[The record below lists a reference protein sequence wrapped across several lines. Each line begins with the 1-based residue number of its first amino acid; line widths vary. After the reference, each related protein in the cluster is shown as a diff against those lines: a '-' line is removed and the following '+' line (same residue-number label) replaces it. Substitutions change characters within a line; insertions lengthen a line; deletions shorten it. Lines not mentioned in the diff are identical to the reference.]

1 MNGTRHDP
9 VPEAEAIED
18 LRVGAEREEVTQK
31 GSTTVGARASSV
43 LDLLDTITGRW
54 GSPHRSPLPGI
65 LWAGALLSLLAWL
78 DHQHLGLLLISLIA
92 SEKFEPAGFA
102 APLGH
107 KDIRLALSAAEALT
121 VPLPLASLLHD
132 RFLRLLANGGE
143 GLDWSAIGGLAAR
156 DAGLS

>member
-1 MNGTRHDP
+1 MQIINYVKFQHYWVQETLASFHIKYID
-9 VPEAEAIED
+9 VNVVIIEMI
-18 LRVGAEREEVTQK
+18 LI
-31 GSTTVGARASSV
+31 STPRKNNRAPNMRKNATSSAKPSV
-43 LDLLDTITGRW
+43 SGCQTTYG
-54 GSPHRSPLPGI
+54 
-65 LWAGALLSLLAWL
+65 
-78 DHQHLGLLLISLIA
+78 SLIA